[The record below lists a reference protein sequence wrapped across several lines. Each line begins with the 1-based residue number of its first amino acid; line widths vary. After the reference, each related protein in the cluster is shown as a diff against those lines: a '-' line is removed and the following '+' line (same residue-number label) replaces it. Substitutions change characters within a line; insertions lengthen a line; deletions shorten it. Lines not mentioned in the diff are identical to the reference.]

1 VYIAE
6 NGVESKMLAQGAKGS
21 KEVRWIK
28 SGTTYEFRL
37 YAGKE
42 HKAVLAS
49 VTVTRQR
56 KQGTAVIR
64 AAPNPVPAG
73 AGLGATTIRW
83 DTGDGSLGQV
93 YIAENG
99 VESKMLAQGAK
110 GSKEVRWIKSGT
122 TYEFRL
128 YAGKERAT
136 LLGKVVVTRNKA
148 DARPLENG
156 E

>member
-1 VYIAE
+1 
-6 NGVESKMLAQGAKGS
+6 
-21 KEVRWIK
+21 
-28 SGTTYEFRL
+28 
-37 YAGKE
+37 
-42 HKAVLAS
+42 
-49 VTVTRQR
+49 
-56 KQGTAVIR
+56 
-64 AAPNPVPAG
+64 VPAG

-83 DTGDGSLGQV
+83 DTGDGSRGQV

-136 LLGKVVVTRNKA
+136 LLGKVVVTRN
-148 DARPLENG
+148 
-156 E
+156 